1 MSNEAEKIVSFN
13 LKPSPYKR
21 LSEIAVSD
29 VQEYLRLGE
38 TTESELSLLG
48 TILEAAKAHV
58 LTYTGRT
65 AEQADLMPDLTIAV
79 YVLCEDMFDKR
90 TFTMDQTSSNKVI
103 ESILGSRSINL
114 L

>member
-21 LSEIAVSD
+21 FSEIAVSD
-29 VQEYLRLGE
+29 LQEYLRLGE

-48 TILEAAKAHV
+48 TILEAAKSYV
-58 LTYTGRT
+58 LTYTGRSVI
-65 AEQADLMPDLTIAV
+65 EADTFPEFTMAV
-79 YVLCEDMFDKR
+79 YVLSEDMFDKR
-90 TFTMDQTSSNKVI
+90 TYSIDQTNTNKVVDA
-103 ESILGSRSINL
+103 ILGSRSKNL